1 MRHTHGTVLP
11 YPVLVLG
18 QGLDERHTHIHTH
31 VACPI
36 PVEIVVVVAKLR
48 QQQRQQPAASRVPS
62 IKVCVQFEY
71 SQQAQPERG
80 RRGDVDAAAA
90 RLLGPSRFFVSPR
103 VKCPQI
109 NFLY

>member
-1 MRHTHGTVLP
+1 MRHTDGTVLP
-11 YPVLVLG
+11 CPVLVLG
-18 QGLDERHTHIHTH
+18 QGLDKRHTHIHTH

-36 PVEIVVVVAKLR
+36 PVEIVVVVAKLK
-48 QQQRQQPAASRVPS
+48 QQQQPAASRVPS

-80 RRGDVDAAAA
+80 SRGKVDAAAA